1 MKKTAHEL
9 QLEIN
14 KLQSQIDAIEHQ
26 YVGSRV
32 PKLIEEV
39 YNLLTGVGSG
49 FVEGDYYAD
58 TRYYSEL
65 PGIKNIR
72 MGFENELI
80 VKVDSP
86 IGKLLPPTLKIQD
99 NEYKLVIIY
108 STRYS
113 DALDY

>member
-1 MKKTAHEL
+1 MKKVHQL

-14 KLQSQIDAIEHQ
+14 KLQAQIDAIEHQ
-26 YVGSRV
+26 YVDSV
-32 PKLIEEV
+32 TPKLIEEV

-49 FVEGDYYAD
+49 FVDGDFYAD

-65 PGIKNIR
+65 PGIKNLR
-72 MGFENELI
+72 MGFDNELI
-80 VKVDSP
+80 VKVNSP
-86 IGKLLPPTLKIQD
+86 IGKLLPATLKVQD
-99 NEYKLVIIY
+99 NEFKLVILY

>member
-1 MKKTAHEL
+1 MKKVHQL

-14 KLQSQIDAIEHQ
+14 KLQAQIDAIEHQ
-26 YVGSRV
+26 YVDSV
-32 PKLIEEV
+32 TPKLIEEV
-39 YNLLTGVGSG
+39 YNLLTGVGKG
-49 FVEGDYYAD
+49 LVEGDCYAD

-72 MGFENELI
+72 MGYDNELI

-86 IGKLLPPTLKIQD
+86 VGKLLPATLKVQD
-99 NEYKLVIIY
+99 HEFKLIILY

>member
-1 MKKTAHEL
+1 MTKTVHEL
-9 QLEIN
+9 QLKIN
-14 KLQSQIDAIEHQ
+14 HLQAEIDAIEHQ
-26 YVGSRV
+26 YVDSV
-32 PKLIEEV
+32 IPTLIEEV
-39 YNLLTGVGSG
+39 YNLLTGVGKN
-49 FVEGDYYAD
+49 FVEGDIYAD
-58 TRYYSEL
+58 TRYYSEI

-86 IGKLLPPTLKIQD
+86 IGKLLPPTLKVQD
-99 NEYKLVIIY
+99 HEFKLVIIY

>member
-1 MKKTAHEL
+1 MASVHEL
-9 QLEIN
+9 QLQIN
-14 KLQSQIDAIEHQ
+14 HLQSQIDAIEHQ
-26 YVGSRV
+26 YVDEIT

-39 YNLLTGVGSG
+39 YNLLTGTGKG

-58 TRYYSEL
+58 TRYYSEI
-65 PGIKNIR
+65 PGVKNIR

-86 IGKLLPPTLKIQD
+86 VGKLLPPTLKIQD
-99 NEYKLVIIY
+99 NEFKLVILY